1 MDKKYN
7 IEIINNIK
15 NDKFLELKELIREF
29 AINVFMVQKFNLYNY
44 SNAKKTDIIKNY
56 KTQLSKEEIK
66 ILEKDIIE
74 RIDFAKKA
82 IENTDKDK
90 ITRYYILIQEENVIG
105 FQTAQVRNNNGNIE
119 GWRNFAYIKSEY
131 AGKTGI
137 VVDTYKNVKKG
148 NLSNIIYENITQWF
162 KESNVT
168 KEKTATGRKMY
179 KNILTYIVHKGFIIE
194 NEDTQRIYLTKDY
207 SKQINKEELKK
218 IYKEYVNKEKLL

>member
-15 NDKFLELKELIREF
+15 DDKFLKLKELIREF

-44 SNAKKTDIIKNY
+44 SKAKKIDIIKNY
-56 KTQLSKEEIK
+56 KIQLSKEEIK
-66 ILEKDIIE
+66 ILERDITE

-90 ITRYYILIQEENVIG
+90 FTRYYILIQEKNIIG
-105 FQTAQVRNNNGNIE
+105 FQTAQVRNNNGIIE
-119 GWRNFAYIKSEY
+119 GWRNFAYIKPEY
-131 AGKTGI
+131 AGKIGI
-137 VVDTYKNVKKG
+137 VVNTYKNIKKG

-162 KESNVT
+162 KENNVT

-179 KNILTYIVHKGFIIE
+179 KHILTYIVYKGFIIE
-194 NEDTQRIYLTKDY
+194 NEDNQRIYLTKDY
-207 SKQINKEELKK
+207 SKQINKEELKR
-218 IYKEYVNKEKLL
+218 IYNEYVNKENLI